1 MGVILITLFSLAVV
15 GGIGYLAAELGV
27 AEQEIERLRKESS
40 YSKELVALYE
50 QEEREFKELIER
62 YRKGLQDSVE
72 ENIRLNKILNE
83 KIKILEINRGARK

>member
-50 QEEREFKELIER
+50 QEEREFKELN
-62 YRKGLQDSVE
+62 RKIPQRVTGFS
-72 ENIRLNKILNE
+72 
-83 KIKILEINRGARK
+83 RGKHKT